1 VLHAEER
8 GRGTDFAGIVAAGG
22 FPAVG
27 QGDVDLEGVLS
38 VLSRIGYAGWLVV
51 EQDAPATGQDLVR
64 ILDDQAAN
72 RARLTVLGV

>member
-1 VLHAEER
+1 
-8 GRGTDFAGIVAAGG
+8 
-22 FPAVG
+22 
-27 QGDVDLEGVLS
+27 
-38 VLSRIGYAGWLVV
+38 VV